1 MLEQRDFLHEQECM
15 HAVTLAQPN
24 LNFSKKKK
32 KKKAAKTLGLETLS
46 ETTPKT
52 TLRKVTAINFLVNMH
67 LVYFAIVGTGA

>member
-1 MLEQRDFLHEQECM
+1 MLGPRKDKKKI
-15 HAVTLAQPN
+15 
-24 LNFSKKKK
+24 SKKKKKKKKERKKK